1 MRRTTFSQGIGALP
15 FLALLFRAM
24 CMVGRLVARHAS
36 RSSSRRALVCC
47 QHLPP
52 THTSRISHA
61 LEAQL
66 TAAVPL
72 VLHSTDEAE
81 AVCGINIM
89 RNLTSEHVKPKVC
102 NHEAPSNCRSSRSAL
117 LPCALLTSTDLQV
130 LLRASSLA
138 QKELRSIVPTEL
150 GYRADVG
157 AVGGRRLVLDGSS
170 DVGGHE

>member
-1 MRRTTFSQGIGALP
+1 MHLPARNSVVVPQGRGRLRIVAISAKLEIFWELHDCTTNHVRTDNILTGNRGSSRCW
-15 FLALLFRAM
+15 FRAM

-36 RSSSRRALVCC
+36 RSSSRRALVSC

-81 AVCGINIM
+81 AVCGINIT

-102 NHEAPSNCRSSRSAL
+102 NPEAPSNCRSSRSAL
-117 LPCALLTSTDLQV
+117 LPCALLTSTFGD
-130 LLRASSLA
+130 
-138 QKELRSIVPTEL
+138 
-150 GYRADVG
+150 
-157 AVGGRRLVLDGSS
+157 
-170 DVGGHE
+170 

>member
-1 MRRTTFSQGIGALP
+1 
-15 FLALLFRAM
+15 M

-81 AVCGINIM
+81 AVCGINIT

-102 NHEAPSNCRSSRSAL
+102 NPEAPSNCRSSRSAL
-117 LPCALLTSTDLQV
+117 LPCALLTSTFGDCRCSSERRVSHKRSCGASYPPSLDTASTLV
-130 LLRASSLA
+130 PSVGGASSWMA
-138 QKELRSIVPTEL
+138 ARMSVDTSNTSRAGSGSRS
-150 GYRADVG
+150 
-157 AVGGRRLVLDGSS
+157 SKC
-170 DVGGHE
+170 

>member
-1 MRRTTFSQGIGALP
+1 MAISAKMEIFWELHDWRTNHVRTDNILHRESGL
-15 FLALLFRAM
+15 LALLFRAM

-81 AVCGINIM
+81 AVGGINIM

-102 NHEAPSNCRSSRSAL
+102 NPEAPSNCRSSRSAL
-117 LPCALLTSTDLQV
+117 LPCALLTSTFGD
-130 LLRASSLA
+130 
-138 QKELRSIVPTEL
+138 
-150 GYRADVG
+150 
-157 AVGGRRLVLDGSS
+157 
-170 DVGGHE
+170 

>member
-1 MRRTTFSQGIGALP
+1 MHDEPRGKDNILTGNRGSSL
-15 FLALLFRAM
+15 LALLFRAM

-81 AVCGINIM
+81 AVCGVNIM

-102 NHEAPSNCRSSRSAL
+102 SPEAPSNCRSSRSAL
-117 LPCALLTSTDLQV
+117 LPCALLTSTFGD
-130 LLRASSLA
+130 
-138 QKELRSIVPTEL
+138 
-150 GYRADVG
+150 
-157 AVGGRRLVLDGSS
+157 
-170 DVGGHE
+170 